1 MLYHLNRKQTRYFC
15 KKQKLPKEWDLLYFI
30 KTENSDENTT
40 TNEIKEQS
48 GSQDVKAEIVDIP
61 NLDQNKD

>member
-1 MLYHLNRKQTRYFC
+1 MKIEPGIDSSATVA
-15 KKQKLPKEWDLLYFI
+15 EGTVDS
-30 KTENSDENTT
+30 TENSDENTT